1 MEWETYFQKRILD
14 RGYDYYSDERVE
26 DLRINSNRIKAVVNG
41 TDFYHVEIKLNGNK
55 IIGMSCDCPYAQ
67 DEHNCK
73 HMAAILYE
81 WQLRVTHP
89 EIDSSQLVEDASEE
103 DVRSFLIQV
112 LDDNPNLVESFKHY
126 TQNEISLDTMI
137 DDLEGVCDSYS
148 DGYHYI
154 DYEFSRD
161 FCDNYED
168 AIDKWLDVLK
178 KRDQYSLAFRFLL
191 KAYEV
196 FYKLDI
202 EDNGGETVALSVIII
217 SQWANIIM
225 CMDDLERLEAFV
237 ELGQYLNSMRDYYD
251 SQKIIEIFFDCL
263 SGKEFL
269 KLKLDLVKKQLD
281 YIESHND
288 ILDREY
294 ALERFATTY
303 LDLLKKSRAS
313 KKEISAIHEKY
324 WRYPPIRMDCIHAC
338 IDNKEYDKALGYID
352 KFIEFDY
359 ENQSLM
365 KFDMMMKKD
374 VYKKQ
379 GNREAYRKELKNLIL
394 FFNDTNLEDYVE
406 LRSLFSDKEWI
417 KERDS
422 IIEQLTPGR
431 FLCEILET
439 EQLYE
444 QLLDVLLRSDNK
456 YLLHQ
461 YTDLLSEKYP
471 ERLLQIYRENV
482 EKQAESTGS
491 RKHYY
496 QIVEELR
503 IMKSINGGNKI
514 VNEIITKWKVQYKN
528 RSAML
533 DELNGI

>member
-73 HMAAILYE
+73 HMAAVLYE

-303 LDLLKKSRAS
+303 LDLLKKSSAS

-379 GNREAYRKELKNLIL
+379 GNREAYIKE
-394 FFNDTNLEDYVE
+394 FD
-406 LRSLFSDKEWI
+406 SLF
-417 KERDS
+417 
-422 IIEQLTPGR
+422 Q
-431 FLCEILET
+431 
-439 EQLYE
+439 
-444 QLLDVLLRSDNK
+444 
-456 YLLHQ
+456 
-461 YTDLLSEKYP
+461 
-471 ERLLQIYRENV
+471 
-482 EKQAESTGS
+482 
-491 RKHYY
+491 
-496 QIVEELR
+496 
-503 IMKSINGGNKI
+503 
-514 VNEIITKWKVQYKN
+514 
-528 RSAML
+528 
-533 DELNGI
+533 